1 MDFVAFLCY
10 NQAVDRH
17 TILPKRLFMEFLGI
31 LQVLLLGLIEGIT
44 EWLPVS
50 STGHIILFNQFYPN
64 RLSPA
69 FLDMFEYVVQ
79 LAAIL
84 AVVVFFWKKLFPFAL
99 KKEEIDNTESG
110 EKVLKTKLTADMGIL
125 NLWGKV
131 AVACVPAVGAILID
145 KLFDTLNPLAEST
158 IIAFALIFY
167 GIVFIVIESYFKKDA
182 KVTEIPQLSYKYAF
196 FIGCFQL
203 LAAIPGTSRSGI
215 TIIGALLLGASRES
229 ATEFTFFLAIP
240 TMVGASAYKLL
251 KFFMATGSISGAEIG
266 YLLIGCAVAF
276 AVSLVAIKFLT
287 DFVKKHDFKVFGWY
301 RIVLGAIVI
310 GALVI
315 PTLL

>member
-1 MDFVAFLCY
+1 
-10 NQAVDRH
+10 
-17 TILPKRLFMEFLGI
+17 MEFLGV

-50 STGHIILFNQFYPN
+50 STGHIILFNQFYPSK
-64 RLSPA
+64 LSPA

-84 AVVVFFWKKLFPFAL
+84 AVVVFFWKKLFPFAIQ
-99 KKEEIDNTESG
+99 KQEEQIDG
-110 EKVLKTKLTADMGIL
+110 EKVVKNKLTADMGIL

-131 AVACVPAVGAILID
+131 AIACIPAVGAIVID

-158 IIAFALIFY
+158 IIALALIFY

-182 KVTEIPQLSYKYAF
+182 KVTEISQLSYKYAF

-215 TIIGALLLGASRES
+215 TIIGALLLGVSREK

-251 KFFMATGSISGAEIG
+251 KFFMETGSISGAELG
-266 YLLIGCAVAF
+266 YLAIGCAVAF

-287 DFVKKHDFKVFGWY
+287 DFVKKHDFKAFGWY
-301 RIVLGAIVI
+301 RIALGAIVI
-310 GALVI
+310 GTLVLPALF
-315 PTLL
+315 

>member
-1 MDFVAFLCY
+1 
-10 NQAVDRH
+10 
-17 TILPKRLFMEFLGI
+17 MEFLGV

-50 STGHIILFNQFYPN
+50 STGHIILFNQFYPSK
-64 RLSPA
+64 LSPA

-84 AVVVFFWKKLFPFAL
+84 SVVVFFWKKLFPFAIQ
-99 KKEEIDNTESG
+99 KQEEQIHG
-110 EKVLKTKLTADMGIL
+110 EKVVKNKLTADMGIL

-131 AVACVPAVGAILID
+131 AIACIPAVGAIVID

-158 IIAFALIFY
+158 IIALALIFY

-182 KVTEIPQLSYKYAF
+182 KVTEISQLSYKYAF

-215 TIIGALLLGASRES
+215 TILGALLLSVDRTTASK
-229 ATEFTFFLAIP
+229 FTFILAIP
-240 TMVGASAYKLL
+240 TMVGTSAYKILGFIV
-251 KFFMATGSISGAEIG
+251 KGATMSAPEIG
-266 YLLIGCAVAF
+266 YLIIGCIVAF
-276 AVSLVAIKFLT
+276 GVSILT
-287 DFVKKHDFKVFGWY
+287 VKLLMNFVRKHTFAPFGWY
-301 RIVLGAIVI
+301 RIVLGALVI
-310 GALVI
+310 GTLVI
-315 PTLL
+315 PKLF